1 MIGRSGFVKGETM
14 SDLFKK
20 LNNDTI
26 AGIIFVAKLGVVF
39 LVKKWVETFSET
51 VFAAL
56 KKRKGTML
64 VPAFVLVVWFPVGS
78 IIEAYFLKQD
88 GLHGLWTIVVDAY
101 LTYFFC
107 VLLRVFFKRVKSEQK
122 VVS

>member
-1 MIGRSGFVKGETM
+1 M

-56 KKRKGTML
+56 NWTLDKFIK
-64 VPAFVLVVWFPVGS
+64 
-78 IIEAYFLKQD
+78 IIKNC
-88 GLHGLWTIVVDAY
+88 
-101 LTYFFC
+101 LT
-107 VLLRVFFKRVKSEQK
+107 
-122 VVS
+122 